1 MGAGSARSADSE
13 FAMTPISIAKI
24 VASGSVF
31 VAACSAA
38 LVFGVTRVQHEERL
52 EAGTV
57 TLTTTPSQP
66 APVVRSEGAPALA
79 ATPAEA
85 AANAVEL
92 AGPPSTLATDQSV
105 PSFDV
110 ARTEGT
116 GDAVIAGRAAPG
128 AVVDLLRDGERLDR
142 AVADASGQFV
152 MVPPHLPAGSYE
164 LTLNARL
171 PDGTVASSK
180 QGVKVTVSDTGV
192 SARTME
198 SHAEYVPES
207 SSQARSRSRPPL
219 QAAKPQANAVLRPA
233 QANPGSSAS
242 EEGASSPAAAPKNL
256 TKVVSRGDSLW
267 RISRTSYGDGTRYA
281 IVYRANRDRIRNPNL
296 IHPGQILVLPM
307 KRR

>member
-1 MGAGSARSADSE
+1 MTSAW
-13 FAMTPISIAKI
+13 IVKI
-24 VASGSVF
+24 VASASVL

-38 LVFGVTRVQHEERL
+38 LVLGIPHIQNEEKLEGGPVT
-52 EAGTV
+52 A
-57 TLTTTPSQP
+57 TTSSSQP
-66 APVVRSEGAPALA
+66 ALGVRSEASRALA
-79 ATPAEA
+79 ATKAKQAAIAAEPAGQQSAVA
-85 AANAVEL
+85 A
-92 AGPPSTLATDQSV
+92 DQSV

-110 ARTEGT
+110 ARIEGA
-116 GDAVIAGRAAPG
+116 DAVIAGRAVPG
-128 AVVDLLRDGERLDR
+128 AIVDLLRDGERLDR
-142 AVADASGQFV
+142 AVADESGQFA

-164 LTLNARL
+164 LTLSARL

-233 QANPGSSAS
+233 QANPGSSAL
-242 EEGASSPAAAPKNL
+242 EESVSSPAAAPKNL